1 MSAATK
7 AQIITRWGA
16 IAFMAAAVL
25 TATAGGFAQSYAGLY
40 HWALEHGLRGWKA
53 ESFPLLVDLFII
65 VGELG
70 LFLLA
75 IDAFVLRRRALMSW
89 LDFFLP
95 LTIAL
100 AGWTASLV
108 FNVGHV
114 GNRSFSYQATAAVPP
129 IVSMLGL
136 FVLLRTLHRYV
147 QQDAEEKEA
156 SAPKQPEPQTRAIAG
171 PVTLN
176 QITLMPMR
184 NTGPFPQIQVPGH
197 SGKAIESGTAADNA
211 TDNPTG
217 TAAATDTATATDTAA
232 RPQAEA
238 EAGSATTGE
247 TETAA
252 PGGPA
257 AQPARAQDAPTPAP
271 APAEAP
277 APAPAPVP
285 EPEPELAV
293 ASAAARGSL
302 NGHSS
307 YVPAPEEPAPAPAPD
322 PEGLRNLVIDVLER
336 RHGDVP
342 GTLAEV
348 RAEGYTCDEAE
359 IQRISDN
366 HWFPYAVYRLL
377 AKHHGDGELVAGELR
392 AQGIVYDQAMLDELV
407 RSWRV

>member
-1 MSAATK
+1 MSAANR
-7 AQIITRWGA
+7 AQVITRWGA

-75 IDAFVLRRRALMSW
+75 IDAFVIKRRAIMSW
-89 LDFFLP
+89 LDFCLP

-100 AGWTASLV
+100 AGWTASLI

-114 GNRSFSYQATAAVPP
+114 GNKTFSYQATAAVPP

-147 QQDAEEKEA
+147 SQKIDDDE
-156 SAPKQPEPQTRAIAG
+156 PKPPEPQPRAIAG

-176 QITLMPMR
+176 QITLMPLR
-184 NTGPFPQIQVPGH
+184 TTGPFPQIRVPGH
-197 SGKAIESGTAADNA
+197 SGKALESGTSAEPAAE
-211 TDNPTG
+211 T
-217 TAAATDTATATDTAA
+217 
-232 RPQAEA
+232 QADRTKA
-238 EAGSATTGE
+238 DAPK
-247 TETAA
+247 AA
-252 PGGPA
+252 PSEPA
-257 AQPARAQDAPTPAP
+257 HAA
-271 APAEAP
+271 AP
-277 APAPAPVP
+277 APAPAPVAETPAPAPEP

-293 ASAAARGSL
+293 VSAAAAAASP
-302 NGHSS
+302 NGRSS
-307 YVPAPEEPAPAPAPD
+307 YGTATEAPAPHAPS
-322 PEGLRNLVIDVLER
+322 PENLRSLVIDILER
-336 RHGDVP
+336 RQGDVAA
-342 GTLAEV
+342 TLAEV
-348 RAEGYTCDEAE
+348 RAEGYVCDEAE

-377 AKHHGDGELVAGELR
+377 AKHHGDGELVAGELTS
-392 AQGIVYDQAMLDELV
+392 QGIVYDQATLDALV
-407 RSWRV
+407 QSWRV

>member
-1 MSAATK
+1 
-7 AQIITRWGA
+7 
-16 IAFMAAAVL
+16 MAAAVL

-75 IDAFVLRRRALMSW
+75 IDAFVLHRRALLSW

-114 GNRSFSYQATAAVPP
+114 GHKTFSYQATAAVPP

-147 QQDAEEKEA
+147 AQDEAEEP
-156 SAPKQPEPQTRAIAG
+156 PKQPEPQTRAIAG

-184 NTGPFPQIQVPGH
+184 NTGPFPRIQVPGH
-197 SGKAIESGTAADNA
+197 SGKAIESG
-211 TDNPTG
+211 
-217 TAAATDTATATDTAA
+217 
-232 RPQAEA
+232 R
-238 EAGSATTGE
+238 SA

-252 PGGPA
+252 KAGAGAETAAEALPA
-257 AQPARAQDAPTPAP
+257 QPTAPTRPAAPPLPTRPSQPAAPAQPAHAQAAAP
-271 APAEAP
+271 APVPTEAP
-277 APAPAPVP
+277 APAP

-293 ASAAARGSL
+293 VSAAARGSL
-302 NGHSS
+302 NGRSG
-307 YVPAPEEPAPAPAPD
+307 YGTATEEPAPAVAPTAPD
-322 PEGLRNLVIDVLER
+322 PEGLRALVIDILER
-336 RHGDVP
+336 RHGDVA

-348 RAEGYTCDEAE
+348 RAEGYTCNEAE

-377 AKHHGDGELVAGELR
+377 AKHDGNGELVAGELR
-392 AQGIVYDQAMLDELV
+392 AQGIIYDATMLDELV